1 MLDRDLIAILGFVVL
16 FVMIFA
22 RVPVGIAMGLVG
34 VGGFA
39 AVVGPQPA
47 LNLLATSPIRTVTDY
62 NLSLIPMF
70 ILMGVF
76 ATATGM
82 SRELFR
88 AGQAWLGG
96 FRGGMGMSTIAA
108 CGGFAAICGSSVA
121 TAATMTKV
129 ALPEMRRQGYS
140 DHVATGLIAS
150 GGTLGILIPPSVV
163 MVLYGFLTEQ
173 DIGRL
178 FIAGVIPG
186 ALAILIQIGTLQI
199 MAWRNPA
206 AMPAGAKASWQEKLA
221 SMRGV
226 WAVALVFVAVIGG
239 IYLGV
244 VTPVEAAALG
254 AAATFM
260 IGLLRR
266 RLSLKQTLDCLLEAL
281 RTSVAI
287 FTILV
292 GAMLFS
298 YFLAVT
304 QAPQALAQ
312 WLVSLPVGELG
323 LLLLI
328 LLVFLLMGCVLD
340 PMAMVI
346 LLVPIVYPVIV
357 NLGFDPIWFGILV
370 VVAVELGMITPP
382 IGMNV
387 FVIRSVAPDVSL
399 WQIYRGVGPF
409 VLADLVRLALLLA
422 FPALALFLPARM

>member
-1 MLDRDLIAILGFVVL
+1 MLSSDLVAILGFVAL
-16 FVMIFA
+16 FAMIFA

-96 FRGGMGMSTIAA
+96 FRGGLGMSTLAA

-140 DHVATGLIAS
+140 DHVATGIIAS

-173 DIGRL
+173 DIGKL

-186 ALAILIQIGTLQI
+186 LLAILIQIATLRI
-199 MAWRNPA
+199 MAWRDPV
-206 AMPAGAKASWQEKLA
+206 AMPAGAKADWREQLA
-221 SMRGV
+221 SIRGI
-226 WAVALVFVAVIGG
+226 WAIALVFIGIIGG

-254 AAATFM
+254 AMSTFL
-260 IGLLRR
+260 IGVLRG
-266 RLSLKQTLDCLLEAL
+266 RLGWRQTLNCLLEAL

-304 QAPQALAQ
+304 QTPQALAQ
-312 WLVSLPVGELG
+312 WLVSLPLGELG

-328 LLVFLLMGCVLD
+328 LLAFLLLGCVLD
-340 PMAMVI
+340 PMAMII
-346 LLVPIVYPVIV
+346 LVVPIIYPVILD
-357 NLGFDPIWFGILV
+357 LGFDPIWFGILV

-387 FVIRSVAPDVSL
+387 FVIRSVAPDVPL

-409 VLADLVRLALLLA
+409 VVADIVRLALLVA
-422 FPALALFLPARM
+422 FPALALFLPGRM